1 MTVRFISPWGY
12 VKPGQEP
19 TDQDGKHTQFIDHV
33 RGVMDAMAPWFFPL
47 LDAANAVV
55 HASPSLFKFSVDE
68 LNAWHEV
75 PELSKGL
82 ALVPWAEPNETI
94 H

>member
-1 MTVRFISPWGY
+1 
-12 VKPGQEP
+12 
-19 TDQDGKHTQFIDHV
+19 
-33 RGVMDAMAPWFFPL
+33 MAPWFFPL